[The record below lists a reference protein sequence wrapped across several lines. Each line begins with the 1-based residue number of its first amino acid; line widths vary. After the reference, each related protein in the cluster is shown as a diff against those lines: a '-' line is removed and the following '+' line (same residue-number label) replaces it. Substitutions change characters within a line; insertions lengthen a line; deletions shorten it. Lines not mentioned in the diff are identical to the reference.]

1 MARLKFSLTSHKS
14 LPMLITTNEISPTTV
29 ASIRSLLDALY
40 TRIPLKL
47 WMVTTVHNDEWT
59 IVYTHNKGYAVEEG
73 DVLPWRE
80 SFCCRMIKGEGPQFA
95 SRSDDCAAYVNAP
108 IGSKVPIK
116 AYIGVPLVDDQNQ
129 VMGTLCGIDPEPDVT
144 GIQAG
149 EALVRQTAALI
160 SRLIQMEMQV
170 ALQRKLANSWSN
182 LALHDA
188 LTGLLN
194 RRGWDALIHTAT
206 STAKTNDILG
216 VMVIDLNGLKL
227 INDSQGHAK
236 GDTILQKVASVLTES
251 MRGQDAVARLGG
263 DEFGLLL
270 RCTDQQHIAQVV
282 SRIVGAF
289 EANNISAEIGYATTP
304 PLPDLDSAYQDADLQ
319 MLKAKHQRRQQIAA

>member
-1 MARLKFSLTSHKS
+1 
-14 LPMLITTNEISPTTV
+14 MLITTNEISPTTV

-40 TRIPLKL
+40 ARIPLKL
-47 WMVTTVHNDEWT
+47 WMVTTVHQDDWT
-59 IVYTHNKGYAVEEG
+59 IVYTHNKGYAVVEG

-95 SRSDDCAAYVNAP
+95 SRSDECAAYVNAP
-108 IGSKVPIK
+108 IGTKMPIK
-116 AYIGVPLVDDQNQ
+116 AYIGVPLIDDQNQ

-194 RRGWDALIHTAT
+194 RRGWDALIDNAMNTAM
-206 STAKTNDILG
+206 TNDILG
-216 VMVIDLNGLKL
+216 VMVIDLSALKQ
-227 INDSQGHAK
+227 INDSQGHQI
-236 GDTILQKVASVLTES
+236 GDKLLQRCASILTES
-251 MRGQDAVARLGG
+251 MHGQDAVARLGG
-263 DEFGLLL
+263 AEFAILL
-270 RCTDQQHIAQVV
+270 RCQHQSQVEQVV
-282 SRIVGAF
+282 SRVIASM
-289 EANNISAEIGYATTP
+289 EANNIHAIVGYAVTSP
-304 PLPDLDSAYQDADLQ
+304 QADLNSAFQ
-319 MLKAKHQRRQQIAA
+319 EANLALLKNKHQQGQQVAA